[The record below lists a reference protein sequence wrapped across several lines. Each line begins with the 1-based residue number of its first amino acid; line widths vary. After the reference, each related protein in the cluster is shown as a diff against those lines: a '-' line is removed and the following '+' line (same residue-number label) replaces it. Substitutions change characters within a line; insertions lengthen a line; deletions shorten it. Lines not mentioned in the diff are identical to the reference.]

1 MRRLITVILAAAL
14 VAGFSLTAG
23 TPASAAT
30 VNRFEETNTSL
41 SYSGLWTYTSGPTF
55 SGGRAK
61 LAMASGATI
70 TATFSGTSFTWIA
83 KTSSSYGK
91 ARVTLD
97 GGTPVL
103 VDLYS
108 ASALYRRAVYTT
120 GTLAQGV
127 HTVKIEWTGQKNAG
141 SVGAYISV
149 DAFEVAGSL
158 VGASSTTPTTA
169 PPIATT
175 TTTVKVTTTTKPPTT
190 TTAAPTTTTTKS
202 PTTTTVAPMTT
213 TTTTPAP
220 AVYLS
225 VRDYGAK
232 GDGSTDDISAIQK
245 AITAA
250 ANGSVKTVYLPAG
263 TYYIS
268 NSIWLPTGDANYN
281 NISIMGA
288 GIGKTIIRMNAKS
301 SSTYMFTMS
310 GLSGVTLSDMTLHSV
325 SSYPCN
331 VNGVYAT
338 AMQNSSL
345 KRVRVENVDYG
356 FKLGSGNMAHGWDI
370 EDLQL
375 ANVGV
380 VTMFIAYVSD
390 STFKNLDFQNRVD
403 TGRGMCIYIERDNHN
418 LTLTNIKCVGGS
430 RNSMQFSND
439 YGTNPSD
446 HITVDGLLCDNS
458 MGTRYPLTVAATK
471 EGMFSD
477 LTLRNVTLKGNTSEN
492 PCIVWY
498 IGQRVVIDGLTASG
512 GAAMQMKYGSFSE
525 PKDCEIR
532 NGTYQGSTIGTV
544 AGVSLSGVAL
554 MR

>member
-1 MRRLITVILAAAL
+1 MLLPVPSRVRSRARL
-14 VAGFSLTAG
+14 
-23 TPASAAT
+23 
-30 VNRFEETNTSL
+30 R
-41 SYSGLWTYTSGPTF
+41 
-55 SGGRAK
+55 
-61 LAMASGATI
+61 M
-70 TATFSGTSFTWIA
+70 
-83 KTSSSYGK
+83 
-91 ARVTLD
+91 
-97 GGTPVL
+97 
-103 VDLYS
+103 
-108 ASALYRRAVYTT
+108 
-120 GTLAQGV
+120 
-127 HTVKIEWTGQKNAG
+127 
-141 SVGAYISV
+141 
-149 DAFEVAGSL
+149 
-158 VGASSTTPTTA
+158 
-169 PPIATT
+169 
-175 TTTVKVTTTTKPPTT
+175 
-190 TTAAPTTTTTKS
+190 
-202 PTTTTVAPMTT
+202 TVA
-213 TTTTPAP
+213 ACVL
-220 AVYLS
+220 AVAVCVAIAIYFTADTQYLS

-232 GDGSTDDISAIQK
+232 GDGVADDAGAIQSCVQ
-245 AITAA
+245 AA
-250 ANGSVKTVYLPAG
+250 ANADKGVYIPEG
-263 TYYIS
+263 TYRIS
-268 NSIWLPTGDANYN
+268 TAIWLPTGDANYN
-281 NISIMGA
+281 NMSIMGA
-288 GIGKTIIRMNAKS
+288 GIGKTIITMPQQS
-301 SSTYMFTMS
+301 GETYMLVAAN
-310 GLSGVTLSDMTLHSV
+310 LSGFSLSDMTFHT
-325 SSYPCN
+325 PPHDPP
-331 VNGVYAT
+331 GVCAIN
-338 AMQNSSL
+338 ARGMQNSSL

-370 EDLQL
+370 EDLQS

-544 AGVSLSGVAL
+544 AGVTVTGVSPGTSGVPTTTTLAPTTTTTVHATI
-554 MR
+554 